1 MDIHPADSPGGERER
16 VLARV
21 GAWVLLSVLF
31 LAMRVGY
38 LREPLIGIDET
49 GYMVVADV
57 LARGGRLYADVWEQ
71 KPPVQYLLY
80 LGVQSIAHCPEAIH
94 AAGILLGLANTLLV
108 LSLGRRLFGFWAG
121 LGAAWLYN
129 AYTASFGAV
138 SFNSEVFLVCCV
150 M

>member
-1 MDIHPADSPGGERER
+1 MDIYPADSPDGGGQRER
-16 VLARV
+16 ALARV

-57 LARGGRLYADVWEQ
+57 LSRGGRLYMDVWEQ

-80 LGVQSIAHCPEAIH
+80 LGVQSIDHSPEAIH
-94 AAGILLGLANTLLV
+94 V
-108 LSLGRRLFGFWAG
+108 AG
-121 LGAAWLYN
+121 LLLEIGRAH
-129 AYTASFGAV
+129 V
-138 SFNSEVFLVCCV
+138 
-150 M
+150 